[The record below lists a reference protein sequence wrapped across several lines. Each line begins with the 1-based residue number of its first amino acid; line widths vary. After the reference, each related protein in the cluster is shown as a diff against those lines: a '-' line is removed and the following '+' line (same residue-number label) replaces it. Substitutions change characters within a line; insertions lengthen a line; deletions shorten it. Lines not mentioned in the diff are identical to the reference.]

1 MAKYKVYSKA
11 GCIFC
16 DAAMEFLKEYNI
28 EYEEIKVTKSEQ
40 AQKLFKERKF
50 TTVPQ
55 IFDDKGK
62 HIGGFHD
69 LRSRFEWPDNPVEV
83 GGF

>member
-1 MAKYKVYSKA
+1 MAKYKIYSKA

-16 DAAMEFLKEYNI
+16 DAAMELLEKEKI
-28 EYEEIKVTKSEQ
+28 EYEEIKDTEDEH
-40 AQKLFKERKF
+40 AQKLLKERKIRTF
-50 TTVPQ
+50 PQ

-69 LRSRFEWPDNPVEV
+69 LRSRIEWPDNPVEA

>member
-28 EYEEIKVTKSEQ
+28 EYEEIKVIKSEQ